1 VDAAVTPARIL
12 CCQAQHQQADGADG
26 ARPTRAIG
34 TGPSRVTACQQ
45 VPVPGQA
52 DFRAAARRARRHDS
66 GALPAGHPLWSRAAC
81 SSPVRPQRQHPVH
94 QTRAGPGPRPTG
106 PLRRPAPATP
116 WGRRASSPAPRRC
129 LGRRRP

>member
-81 SSPVRPQRQHPVH
+81 SSPRTSPAP
-94 QTRAGPGPRPTG
+94 TSCPPNASWPRSATNW
-106 PLRRPAPATP
+106 PATP
-116 WGRRASSPAPRRC
+116 ASPRNAV
-129 LGRRRP
+129 GKEGF